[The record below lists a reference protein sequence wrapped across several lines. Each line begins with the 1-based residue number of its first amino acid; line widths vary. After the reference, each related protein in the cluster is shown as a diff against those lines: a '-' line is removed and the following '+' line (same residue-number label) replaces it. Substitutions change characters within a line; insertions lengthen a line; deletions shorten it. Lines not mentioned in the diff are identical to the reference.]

1 MASTTILLL
10 PLLFL
15 LCSTLNL
22 TPTKSHKSYS
32 YINSINNNDGFSI
45 SLIHKDS
52 PLSPLYNHSSSSL
65 KGRGP
70 MACLN
75 MPTRLVGS
83 SRLSQ
88 HLMNGDPPSSDVSAQ
103 VVYDRCQYIASFY
116 IGTPPQQ
123 VYAFIDTASDITWTN
138 ARTAFHSSMSRTYR
152 SLRCNDNT
160 CKLLEKR
167 TCNNK
172 NDDEACTYKLEYE
185 EGPSTYG
192 VLSKDKFWFD
202 ADGPSGQHNSP
213 RDVGVLS
220 FGLNHDVSP
229 VDFNGLDIH
238 GSLGLSRDPPFS
250 LIHQLGIKRFSHCFV
265 RRSSGGSSSLH
276 FGSKA
281 VIHPEDATPLVQ
293 LPSNE
298 VQLYYV
304 DLEGIS
310 VGNTRVNIPPAIFKR
325 TSDRRGGFLIDS
337 ASRYTMLRSDAYD
350 AFLNLVKQMVTNVHV
365 VPYPPEEQDKTI
377 YKKEFCFTST
387 NSTERE
393 LLPRVTL
400 HFAGGVDLQL
410 INDVV
415 YIEYVEPLWC
425 LGILRSDSKD
435 DVSFLGNIQMMNL
448 NIGFDLENNKVS
460 FTNTVCAASGYN
472 D

>member
-1 MASTTILLL
+1 MASSSTTILLL

-15 LCSTLNL
+15 LNF
-22 TPTKSHKSYS
+22 TPTKSDKSYS

-45 SLIHKDS
+45 SLIHRDS
-52 PLSPLYNHSSSSL
+52 PLSPLYNDSTSSL

-75 MPTRLVGS
+75 MPRSLVGS
-83 SRLSQ
+83 SLLSQ
-88 HLMNGDPPSSDVSAQ
+88 HLMNGDDVSAQ
-103 VVYDRCQYIASFY
+103 VVYDRCQYIASYY

-138 ARTAFHSSMSRTYR
+138 ARTAFQSSMSKTYR
-152 SLRCNDNT
+152 SLLCNDKT

-167 TCNNK
+167 ICKNE

-202 ADGPSGQHNSP
+202 ADGPSGQSNSP

-229 VDFNGLDIH
+229 VDFNGLDVH

-250 LIHQLGIKRFSHCFV
+250 LIHQLGVKRFSHCFV

-298 VQLYYV
+298 PQLYYV

-310 VGNTRVNIPPAIFKR
+310 VGNRRANIPPAIFKR

-350 AFLNLVKQMVTNVHV
+350 AFLNLVKEMVTNVNI
-365 VPYPPEEQDKTI
+365 VPYPPEQDTNI

-415 YIEYVEPLWC
+415 YIEYVDPLWC
-425 LGILRSDSKD
+425 LAILRSDSKD

-472 D
+472 EM